1 MDIMN
6 KRIKFLK
13 ETFRALF
20 ASTFIIALLFAVSCD
35 NGGNEEPEP
44 ETLAGTYIFNKAVLQ
59 TSLILDLGLAFPIPV
74 AAGKDITN
82 ELAGALL
89 AAAPCDDPKNGAVEL
104 RETKVLY
111 FTCINEAGST
121 PTQAGV
127 WNENS
132 DLTELDLNLASP
144 PLPNAIQ
151 LSLKNLEVKGDII
164 SGSIKSFPLTPELMA
179 GFLVG
184 LVDESLIPGLIENL
198 TTELV
203 DIDIEFKKVSG

>member
-1 MDIMN
+1 MN
-6 KRIKFLK
+6 KRIKFIK
-13 ETFRALF
+13 GTFRTLF
-20 ASTFIIALLFAVSCD
+20 ASTFIIALLFAMSCD
-35 NGGNEEPEP
+35 NGGDEPEP
-44 ETLAGTYIFNKAVLQ
+44 EPLAGTYIFNKAVLQ
-59 TSLILDLGLAFPIPV
+59 TSLSLDLGLGFPIPIN
-74 AAGKDITN
+74 AGRDITE

-89 AAAPCDDPKNGAVEL
+89 EAAPCADPKNGAVDL
-104 RETKVLY
+104 RDTKVLY
-111 FTCINEAGST
+111 FTCINESGIT

-151 LSLKNLEVKGDII
+151 LSIKNLVVTGDII
-164 SGSIKSFPLTPELMA
+164 SGSITSFPLTPELMA

-184 LVDESLIPGLIENL
+184 LVDESLIPGLIANL